1 MRLTQRYD
9 IGARCPYRQKASEHE
24 DHESTRNTWRGTF
37 EDGGFALYYFHQ
49 GKMVGVLA
57 AGRPD
62 EERKPMQALVKARPA
77 HEDVS
82 AKLRDEGVGLD
93 TL

>member
-1 MRLTQRYD
+1 MT
-9 IGARCPYRQKASEHE
+9 
-24 DHESTRNTWRGTF
+24 RGTL
-37 EDGGFALYYFHQ
+37 ESGSFALYYFAQ

-77 HEDVS
+77 TEDVK
-82 AKLRDEGVGLD
+82 ARLTDEAVELS
-93 TL
+93 TWVE